1 MKVSPETAESGVE
14 NLPFSD
20 LQQQLQVVKQQ
31 LSGLS
36 QEKEQWLQR
45 EQDLYRYIRLKT
57 NNMLE
62 VIGTLPLAAEEL
74 DDDRLLSIDPI
85 GIVTDSFHQVLDNL
99 KQTNAEL
106 SLAKEEIQAIF
117 NASGAGIMVV
127 DAALRLRAYNNRGK
141 DLFFPSVE
149 EVVGVNFR
157 ELVCHRRQ
165 STGECLF
172 DKVLQDGDVAEESD
186 FTIDD
191 RFYHV
196 VATPIHDLAGQ
207 IAYIIL
213 IYTDITQLKRQE
225 TALKEAELRLR
236 AILNGT
242 PAAITLIDPTTHR
255 IVFANQTL
263 ADMIGGQLQEI
274 EGHICHKFICPRE
287 EGQCPI
293 TDLGETIDKSER
305 RLVRLDGTIL
315 PIIKTVTKI
324 ELEGQI
330 LLLESFVDISALKD
344 EQQRRKESEERY
356 RTLYSTMREGV
367 AQFKMLYSADGV
379 PSSYEFVD
387 VNPAFEKIF
396 SVAARQVVGRS
407 AEDIFAVVDAV
418 PFGLECFTRVV
429 REQVSSE
436 FEYEFSELNKT
447 LRISAAPTS
456 SGCFSALFEDITQR
470 KKDEARIA
478 HMAYFDALTDL
489 PNRLLLKDRLNQML
503 TRAQRNNKQLAL
515 FFLDLDHFKRVND
528 TFGHD
533 VGDQLLK
540 IVADRL
546 KNALRHCDSVCR
558 LGGDEFVVLSDM
570 ISCQNDAVKLAEKIH
585 ATLKDPLVL
594 RNKEIFVTT
603 SIGIAMYPADGDDPD
618 TLIKNAD
625 AAMYQSKDGGR
636 DEFRFYSSNANAQ
649 ALERLLLANDL
660 RKALDHEEF
669 YLVYQPQIDLDKG
682 QIIGVEALLRWNHPV
697 LGHLSPAQF
706 IPLAEETGLILPIGR
721 WVLLTACRQIRE
733 LQQLSGVRLRLA
745 VNLSA
750 KQFRDVGLVSSIR
763 ELLADIGLETDLL
776 ELEITE
782 STLMDNIDNAT
793 RTLHSLRE
801 MGLTLAI
808 DDFGTGY
815 SSLSYLH
822 HFPLQRLKVDKTFV
836 RRLSTH
842 PEDSAITEAIIVM
855 AHTMGIKV
863 VAEGIENKQE
873 LEFLVSKNCDEAQ
886 GFYFSRPLT
895 MSQLTEKI
903 KDNESVQAFCFFAAG
918 DQP

>member
-1 MKVSPETAESGVE
+1 MKVSPETAGSTEE
-14 NLPFSD
+14 NPAFSD
-20 LQQQLQVVKQQ
+20 LLHQLQLVKKQ
-31 LSGLS
+31 LSELAI
-36 QEKEQWLQR
+36 EKDQWLQR
-45 EQDLYRYIRLKT
+45 EQGLYRYIRLKT

-74 DDDRLLSIDPI
+74 DDGTLLSIDPI

-127 DAALRLRAYNNRGK
+127 DATLHLRAYNNRGK
-141 DLFFPSVE
+141 ELFFPSVAD
-149 EVVGVNFR
+149 VVGVNFKD
-157 ELVCHRRQ
+157 LVCNPRQ
-165 STGECLF
+165 APGDCLL
-172 DKVLQDGDVAEESD
+172 DKVLQFGDTAEESD
-186 FTIDD
+186 FAVED

-196 VATPIHDLAGQ
+196 VATPIQDLAGQ
-207 IAYIIL
+207 LAYIIL
-213 IYTDITQLKRQE
+213 IYTDITELKRQE

-236 AILNGT
+236 TILNAT
-242 PAAITLIDPTTHR
+242 PAAITLIDPKTHQ
-255 IVFANQTL
+255 IIFANQTL
-263 ADMIGGQLQEI
+263 ADMVGGQLQEI
-274 EGHICHKFICPRE
+274 EGQICHKFICPSEDGR
-287 EGQCPI
+287 CPI
-293 TDLGETIDKSER
+293 TDQGETVNKSER
-305 RLVRLDGTIL
+305 ALIRLDGGTL

-324 ELEGQI
+324 TLEGQV
-330 LLLESFVDISALKD
+330 LLLESFVDISDLKD
-344 EQQRRKESEERY
+344 EQHRRKQSEERY

-367 AQFKMLYSADGV
+367 AQFEMIYSPRQTPCNYKFIDI
-379 PSSYEFVD
+379 
-387 VNPAFEKIF
+387 NPAFEKIF
-396 SVAARQVVGRS
+396 VLPARQVVGR
-407 AEDIFAVVDAV
+407 FATEVFPVVDAE
-418 PFGLECFTRVV
+418 PFGLDFFSRVV

-447 LRISAAPTS
+447 IRISAAPTS
-456 SGCFSALFEDITQR
+456 SGHFSALFEDVTQR

-503 TRAQRNNKQLAL
+503 SRAQRNNKQLAL

-540 IVADRL
+540 IVANRL
-546 KNALRHCDSVCR
+546 KKALRHCDSVCR

-570 ISCQNDAVKLAEKIH
+570 LSGHNDAVKLAEKIH

-594 RNKEIFVTT
+594 RNKEIFVTA
-603 SIGIAMYPADGDDPD
+603 SIGISMYPADGDDAD

-660 RKALDHEEF
+660 RKALDQEEF
-669 YLVYQPQIDLDKG
+669 YLAYQPQIELNSGK
-682 QIIGVEALLRWNHPV
+682 IIGVEALLRWNHPV
-697 LGHLSPAQF
+697 LGQLSPAQF

-733 LQQLSGVRLRLA
+733 LQQLSGVRLRVA

-750 KQFRDVGLVSSIR
+750 KQLRDLGLISFIR
-763 ELLADIGLETDLL
+763 ELLTDISLDPDLL

-793 RTLHSLRE
+793 QTLHSLRE

-822 HFPLQRLKVDKTFV
+822 HFPFQRLKVDKSFV
-836 RRLSTH
+836 QRLSTH

-863 VAEGIENKQE
+863 VAEGIENQQE
-873 LEFLVSKNCDEAQ
+873 LGFLISKHCDEAQ

-895 MSQLTEKI
+895 ISQLREKV
-903 KDNESVQAFCFFAAG
+903 KSNESVQTFCFFAAG

>member
-1 MKVSPETAESGVE
+1 MKVSPETAGSGVE
-14 NLPFSD
+14 NPPFSD
-20 LQQQLQVVKQQ
+20 LLQQLQHIKKQ
-31 LSGLS
+31 LSELS
-36 QEKEQWLQR
+36 HEKEQWLQR
-45 EQDLYRYIRLKT
+45 EQALYRYIRLKT

-74 DDDRLLSIDPI
+74 DDDTLLSIDPI
-85 GIVTDSFHQVLDNL
+85 GIVTDSFYQVLDNL
-99 KQTNAEL
+99 KETNAEL

-127 DAALRLRAYNNRGK
+127 DAFLRLRAYNNRGRE
-141 DLFFPSVE
+141 LFFPSADHVI
-149 EVVGVNFR
+149 GVNFR
-157 ELVCHRRQ
+157 ELVCNRRQ
-165 STGECLF
+165 SPGECLL
-172 DKVLQDGDVAEESD
+172 DKVLQEGDIAEESD
-186 FTIDD
+186 FVIDD
-191 RFYHV
+191 RVYHV
-196 VATPIHDLAGQ
+196 VATPIHDPAGQ
-207 IAYIIL
+207 IVYIIL

-225 TALKEAELRLR
+225 SALKEAELRLR

-242 PAAITLIDPTTHR
+242 PAAIILIDPETHR
-255 IVFANQTL
+255 IIFANQTL
-263 ADMIGGQLQEI
+263 ADMVGGQLNDI

-287 EGQCPI
+287 EGECPI
-293 TDLGETIDKSER
+293 TDLGESIDKSER
-305 RLVRLDGTIL
+305 ILVRLDGKSL

-324 ELEGQI
+324 ELEGQN
-330 LLLESFVDISALKD
+330 LLLESFVDISALKG
-344 EQQRRKESEERY
+344 EQRRRKESEERY

-367 AQFKMLYSADGV
+367 AQFRMLYSEDQV
-379 PSSYEFVD
+379 PSNYEFLD

-396 SVAARQVVGRS
+396 SVTAKQVFGCTADDV
-407 AEDIFAVVDAV
+407 FPLVDAE
-418 PFGLECFTRVV
+418 PLGLDFFARVV
-429 REQVSSE
+429 REQLSSE

-447 LRISAAPTS
+447 IRISAAPTS
-456 SGCFSALFEDITQR
+456 SGYFSALFEDITQR

-503 TRAQRNNKQLAL
+503 IRAQRNNKQLAL

-540 IVADRL
+540 IVADRF

-558 LGGDEFVVLSDM
+558 IGGDEFVILSDM
-570 ISCQNDAVKLAEKIH
+570 ISCQNDAVKLAEKIQ

-603 SIGIAMYPADGDDPD
+603 SIGIAMYPADGDDAD

-636 DEFRFYSSNANAQ
+636 DDFRFYSSNANAQ

-660 RKALDHEEF
+660 RKALDQEEF
-669 YLVYQPQIDLDKG
+669 YLAYQPQIDLVRG

-697 LGHLSPAQF
+697 LGRLSPAQF

-745 VNLSA
+745 VNLSV
-750 KQFRDVGLVSSIR
+750 KQFRDVGLVSSVR
-763 ELLADIGLETDLL
+763 DLLADIGLDTDLL

-793 RTLHSLRE
+793 KTLQSLRE
-801 MGLTLAI
+801 LGLTLAI

-822 HFPLQRLKVDKTFV
+822 HFPLQRLKIDKTFV

-873 LEFLVSKNCDEAQ
+873 LEFLISKHCDEAQ

-895 MSQLTEKI
+895 ISQLTEKI
-903 KDNESVQAFCFFAAG
+903 KDNESVKSFCFFSAG
-918 DQP
+918 DLP

>member
-1 MKVSPETAESGVE
+1 MKVAPEIAVSGKE
-14 NLPFSD
+14 KPAFSD
-20 LQQQLQVVKQQ
+20 LLQQLQVIKKQLGA
-31 LSGLS
+31 LSH
-36 QEKEQWLQR
+36 EKEQLQHR

-74 DDDRLLSIDPI
+74 DDDTLLSIDPI

-99 KQTNAEL
+99 KETNAEL

-127 DAALRLRAYNNRGK
+127 DAAFHLRAYNNRGK
-141 DLFFPSVE
+141 ELFFPSVADL
-149 EVVGVNFR
+149 VGVNFR
-157 ELVCHRRQ
+157 DLVCNRRQ
-165 STGECLF
+165 TPGDCIL
-172 DKVLQDGDVAEESD
+172 DKVLQLGDIAEESD
-186 FTIDD
+186 FAIDD

-207 IAYIIL
+207 IVYIIL
-213 IYTDITQLKRQE
+213 IYTDITELKRQE
-225 TALKEAELRLR
+225 AALKEAELRLR
-236 AILNGT
+236 VILNGT
-242 PAAITLIDPTTHR
+242 PAAITLIDPETHQ
-255 IVFANQTL
+255 IIFANQTL
-263 ADMIGGQLQEI
+263 ADMVGGQVQDI
-274 EGHICHKFICPRE
+274 EGHICHKFICPKE

-305 RLVRLDGTIL
+305 NLVRLDGGTL

-324 ELEGQI
+324 ALEGQE

-344 EQQRRKESEERY
+344 EQQRRMESEERY
-356 RTLYSTMREGV
+356 STLYSTMREGV
-367 AQFKMLYSADGV
+367 AQFEMIYS
-379 PSSYEFVD
+379 PRQIPCNYKFID

-396 SVAARQVVGRS
+396 GLLAKQVVERFATEVFPVAD
-407 AEDIFAVVDAV
+407 AE
-418 PFGLECFTRVV
+418 PFGLDFFARVV

-436 FEYEFSELNKT
+436 FEFEFSELNKT
-447 LRISAAPTS
+447 IRVSAAPTS
-456 SGCFSALFEDITQR
+456 SGHFSALFEDITQR

-489 PNRLLLKDRLNQML
+489 PNRLLLKDRLSQML

-558 LGGDEFVVLSDM
+558 LGGDEFVVLSDL
-570 ISCQNDAVKLAEKIH
+570 ISCQTDAVQLAEKIH

-594 RNKEIFVTT
+594 KNKEIFVTT

-660 RKALDHEEF
+660 RKALDQDEF
-669 YLVYQPQIDLDKG
+669 FLAYQPQIDLETG
-682 QIIGVEALLRWNHPV
+682 QIIGVEALLRWHHPV
-697 LGHLSPAQF
+697 LGPLSPAQF

-733 LQQLSGVRLRLA
+733 LQHISGVRLRVA

-763 ELLADIGLETDLL
+763 ELLADIGLDTDLL

-782 STLMDNIDNAT
+782 STLMDNIDSAT
-793 RTLHSLRE
+793 KTLHSLRE

-842 PEDSAITEAIIVM
+842 PEDSSITEAIIVM

-873 LEFLVSKNCDEAQ
+873 LEFLISKQCDEAQ

-895 MSQLTEKI
+895 IAQLTEKI
-903 KDNESVQAFCFFAAG
+903 KDKDSAQPFCFFDAG
-918 DQP
+918 DQH

>member
-1 MKVSPETAESGVE
+1 MKLAPEAAISAKEK
-14 NLPFSD
+14 PAFSD
-20 LQQQLQVVKQQ
+20 LLQQFQAVKKQ
-31 LSGLS
+31 LSELS
-36 QEKEQWLQR
+36 NEKEQWLQR

-74 DDDRLLSIDPI
+74 DDDTLLSIDPI
-85 GIVTDSFHQVLDNL
+85 GIVTDSFDQVLDNL
-99 KQTNAEL
+99 KETNAEL

-127 DAALRLRAYNNRGK
+127 DANLHLRAFNNRGK
-141 DLFFPSVE
+141 ELFFPLVAD
-149 EVVGVNFR
+149 VVGTNFR
-157 ELVCHRRQ
+157 DLVCNRRQ
-165 STGECLF
+165 SPGECLI
-172 DKVLQDGDVAEESD
+172 DKVLQCGDIAEESD
-186 FTIDD
+186 FAIDD

-213 IYTDITQLKRQE
+213 IYTDITELKRQE

-242 PAAITLIDPTTHR
+242 PAAITLIDPTTHQ
-255 IVFANQTL
+255 IIFANQTL
-263 ADMIGGQLQEI
+263 ANMVGGQLHNI

-287 EGQCPI
+287 KGQCPI

-305 RLVRLDGTIL
+305 TLVRLDGKTL

-324 ELEGQI
+324 ELEGQE

-367 AQFKMLYSADGV
+367 GQFEMIC
-379 PSSYEFVD
+379 SSRQIPCNYKFID

-396 SVAARQVVGRS
+396 ELSARQVAGCFATEVFPVID
-407 AEDIFAVVDAV
+407 AE
-418 PFGLECFTRVV
+418 PFGLEFFARVV

-447 LRISAAPTS
+447 IRISAAPTS

-503 TRAQRNNKQLAL
+503 TRAQR
-515 FFLDLDHFKRVND
+515 KRVND

-558 LGGDEFVVLSDM
+558 LGGDEFVILSDL
-570 ISCQNDAVKLAEKIH
+570 ISCQSDAVQLAEKIH

-660 RKALDHEEF
+660 RKALDQEEF
-669 YLVYQPQIDLDKG
+669 YLAYQPQIDLQTG

-697 LGHLSPAQF
+697 LGPLSPAQF

-721 WVLLTACRQIRE
+721 WVLLTACRQIKE
-733 LQQLSGVRLRLA
+733 LQQVSGVRLRLA

-763 ELLADIGLETDLL
+763 ELLADIRLDTDLL

-782 STLMDNIDNAT
+782 STLMDNIESAT
-793 RTLHSLRE
+793 KTLHSLRE

-842 PEDSAITEAIIVM
+842 PEDSSITEAIIVM

-873 LEFLVSKNCDEAQ
+873 LEFLISKQCDEAQ

-903 KDNESVQAFCFFAAG
+903 ENNESVQAFCFFHAG
-918 DQP
+918 DQS

>member
-1 MKVSPETAESGVE
+1 MKLSPETAGSGVDS
-14 NLPFSD
+14 LPFSD
-20 LQQQLQVVKQQ
+20 LLQQLQVVKKQ
-31 LSGLS
+31 LSELS

-74 DDDRLLSIDPI
+74 DDATLLSIDPI

-99 KQTNAEL
+99 KETNAEL

-141 DLFFPSVE
+141 ELFFPSVE
-149 EVVGVNFR
+149 DVVGLNFR
-157 ELVCHRRQ
+157 DLVCNRRQ
-165 STGECLF
+165 SPGECLL
-172 DKVLQDGDVAEESD
+172 DKVLHNGDIAEESD
-186 FTIDD
+186 FAIDD
-191 RFYHV
+191 RIYHV
-196 VATPIHDLAGQ
+196 VATPIHDLAEQ

-225 TALKEAELRLR
+225 SALKEAELRLR

-242 PAAITLIDPTTHR
+242 PAAITLIDPETHR

-263 ADMIGGQLQEI
+263 ADMVGGELDEI
-274 EGHICHKFICPRE
+274 EGHICHTFICPRE
-287 EGQCPI
+287 EGECPI

-305 RLVRLDGTIL
+305 LLVRMDGKNL

-324 ELEGQI
+324 ELEGQT
-330 LLLESFVDISALKD
+330 LLLESFVDISALKG
-344 EQQRRKESEERY
+344 EQRRRKESEERY

-367 AQFKMLYSADGV
+367 AQFRMLCSIDGV
-379 PSSYEFVD
+379 PASYQFID

-396 SVAARQVVGRS
+396 SVTAKQVVGRS
-407 AEDIFAVVDAV
+407 ADEVFPVVDAV
-418 PFGLECFTRVV
+418 PFGLDFFARVV

-436 FEYEFSELNKT
+436 FEYEFSELHKT
-447 LRISAAPTS
+447 VRISAAPTS
-456 SGCFSALFEDITQR
+456 SGYFSALFEDITQR

-503 TRAQRNNKQLAL
+503 SRAQRNNKQLAL

-558 LGGDEFVVLSDM
+558 LGGDEFVILSDM
-570 ISCQNDAVKLAEKIH
+570 ISCQSDAVKLAEKIH

-603 SIGIAMYPADGDDPD
+603 SIGIAMYPADGDDAD

-625 AAMYQSKDGGR
+625 AAMYQSKEGGR

-660 RKALDHEEF
+660 RKALDQEEF
-669 YLVYQPQIDLDKG
+669 YLAYQPQIDLAGG

-697 LGHLSPAQF
+697 LGPLSPAQF

-733 LQQLSGVRLRLA
+733 LQHLSGVRLRLA

-763 ELLADIGLETDLL
+763 ELLADIGLDTDLL

-793 RTLHSLRE
+793 KILQSLRE

-822 HFPLQRLKVDKTFV
+822 HFPLQRLKVDKSFV

-873 LEFLVSKNCDEAQ
+873 LDFLISKHCDEAQ

-895 MSQLTEKI
+895 ISQLTEKI
-903 KDNESVQAFCFFAAG
+903 KDNESVQTFCFFAAG

>member
-1 MKVSPETAESGVE
+1 MKISPETAVSGEE
-14 NLPFSD
+14 NLLFSD
-20 LQQQLQVVKQQ
+20 LLQQFQVVKKQ
-31 LSGLS
+31 LSELS
-36 QEKEQWLQR
+36 NEKEQWLQR

-74 DDDRLLSIDPI
+74 DDDTLLSIDPI
-85 GIVTDSFHQVLDNL
+85 GIVTDSFHQVLGNL
-99 KQTNAEL
+99 KETNAEL

-127 DAALRLRAYNNRGK
+127 DAALHLRAYNNRGRE
-141 DLFFPSVE
+141 LFFSSVQDP
-149 EVVGVNFR
+149 VGVNFR
-157 ELVCHRRQ
+157 DLVCNRRQ
-165 STGECLF
+165 SPGECIF
-172 DKVLQDGDVAEESD
+172 DRVLQIGDVAEESD
-186 FTIDD
+186 FAIDD

-196 VATPIHDLAGQ
+196 VATPIHDHVGQ

-213 IYTDITQLKRQE
+213 IYTDITELKRQE
-225 TALKEAELRLR
+225 GALKEAELRLR

-242 PAAITLIDPTTHR
+242 PAAITLIDPETHQ
-255 IVFANQTL
+255 IIFANQTL
-263 ADMIGGQLQEI
+263 ADMVGGKLSDI

-305 RLVRLDGTIL
+305 VLVCLDGKTL

-324 ELEGQI
+324 ELEGQV
-330 LLLESFVDISALKD
+330 LLLESFVDISALKG

-367 AQFKMLYSADGV
+367 AQFRMIYSADRV
-379 PSSYEFVD
+379 PCDYEFID

-396 SVAARQVVGRS
+396 SATAKQVVGRS
-407 AEDIFAVVDAV
+407 GGDVFPMVDTE
-418 PFGLECFTRVV
+418 PLGLEFFVRVV

-447 LRISAAPTS
+447 IRISAAPTS
-456 SGCFSALFEDITQR
+456 SGHFSALFEDVTQR

-540 IVADRL
+540 VVADRL

-585 ATLKDPLVL
+585 AALKDPLVL

-603 SIGIAMYPADGDDPD
+603 SIGIAMYPADGDDAD

-625 AAMYQSKDGGR
+625 AAMYQSKDSGR

-660 RKALDHEEF
+660 RKALDQEEF
-669 YLVYQPQIDLDKG
+669 YLAYQPQIDLDRG

-697 LGHLSPAQF
+697 LGNLSPAQF

-733 LQQLSGVRLRLA
+733 LQLLSGVRLRLA
-745 VNLSA
+745 INLSA

-763 ELLADIGLETDLL
+763 DLIADIGLDSDLL

-782 STLMDNIDNAT
+782 STLMDNIDSAT
-793 RTLHSLRE
+793 KTLRSLRE

-863 VAEGIENKQE
+863 LAEGIENKQE
-873 LEFLVSKNCDEAQ
+873 LEFLISKQCDEAQ

-895 MSQLTEKI
+895 ISQLTEKV
-903 KDNESVQAFCFFAAG
+903 KDNKAVQAFCFFDAG
-918 DQP
+918 DQL

>member
-1 MKVSPETAESGVE
+1 MSFVPKTTIYEEEKQSFPD
-14 NLPFSD
+14 L
-20 LQQQLQVVKQQ
+20 LQQLEVVKKQ
-31 LSGLS
+31 LIELTH
-36 QEKEQWLQR
+36 EKNQLVCR
-45 EQDLYRYIRLKT
+45 EQDLYRYIRRKT

-74 DDDRLLSIDPI
+74 DDDTLLSIDPI
-85 GIVTDSFHQVLDNL
+85 GIVTDSFRQVLENL
-99 KQTNAEL
+99 KETNAEL

-127 DAALRLRAYNNRGK
+127 DAALRLRAYNHRGK
-141 DLFFPSVE
+141 ELFFPSVQD
-149 EVVGVNFR
+149 VVGINFR
-157 ELVCHRRQ
+157 DLVCNRRQ
-165 STGECLF
+165 SPRECIL
-172 DKVLQDGDVAEESD
+172 DKVLQIGSIAEESD
-186 FTIDD
+186 FAIDD

-196 VATPIHDLAGQ
+196 VATPINDLAGQ

-225 TALKEAELRLR
+225 TALKEAEARLR
-236 AILNGT
+236 TILNGT
-242 PAAITLIDPTTHR
+242 PAAITLIDPKTHQ
-255 IVFANQTL
+255 IIFANQTL
-263 ADMIGGQLQEI
+263 ADMVGAQPHEI

-287 EGQCPI
+287 KGQCPI

-305 RLVRLDGTIL
+305 LLVRLDGSTL

-324 ELEGQI
+324 ELEGQE
-330 LLLESFVDISALKD
+330 LLLESFVDISALKK

-367 AQFKMLYSADGV
+367 AQFEMIYS
-379 PSSYEFVD
+379 PRQIPCNYKFID

-396 SVAARQVVGRS
+396 SLFAKQVVGR
-407 AEDIFAVVDAV
+407 FATEVFPVVDAE
-418 PFGLECFTRVV
+418 PFGLENFARVV

-436 FEYEFSELNKT
+436 FEFEFSELNKT
-447 LRISAAPTS
+447 IKVSAAPTS
-456 SGCFSALFEDITQR
+456 SCYFSALFEDVTQR

-503 TRAQRNNKQLAL
+503 TRAQRHNKQLAL

-570 ISCQNDAVKLAEKIH
+570 ISCQNDAVQLAEKIH

-603 SIGIAMYPADGDDPD
+603 SIGIAMYPVDGDDAD

-649 ALERLLLANDL
+649 ALQRLLLANDL
-660 RKALDHEEF
+660 RKALEQQEF
-669 YLVYQPQIDLDKG
+669 YLTYQPQIDLHTGKT
-682 QIIGVEALLRWNHPV
+682 IGVEALLRWHHPA

-721 WVLLTACRQIRE
+721 WVLTTACRQIRD
-733 LQQLSGVRLRLA
+733 LQQFSGVRLRVA

-750 KQFRDVGLVSSIR
+750 KQFRDAGLVASIR
-763 ELLADIGLETDLL
+763 ELLADIGLDANLL

-782 STLMDNIDNAT
+782 STLMDNMDNAT
-793 RTLHSLRE
+793 KTLYRLRD

-822 HFPLQRLKVDKTFV
+822 HFPIQRLKVDKTFV

-863 VAEGIENKQE
+863 VAEGIENKLE
-873 LEFLVSKNCDEAQ
+873 LDFLTAKKCDEAQ

-895 MSQLTEKI
+895 LAQLTEKI
-903 KDNESVQAFCFFAAG
+903 SNGVSAQNFCFFDAG
-918 DQP
+918 SQR